1 MKMMKEI
8 DRKHSWRKLSP
19 DDGHFFFGYYDRN
32 PWDGEIRRHLV
43 LKIPQI
49 DRLPERGE
57 RAEIGLLDRAGQ
69 CPAPLRPLCAVGSR
83 TLLVYMLHQPVIYGL
98 LFLADAA
105 LG

>member
-49 DRLPERGE
+49 VYGFRFLTWEAAGCSLPTV
-57 RAEIGLLDRAGQ
+57 Q
-69 CPAPLRPLCAVGSR
+69 N
-83 TLLVYMLHQPVIYGL
+83 T
-98 LFLADAA
+98 
-105 LG
+105 